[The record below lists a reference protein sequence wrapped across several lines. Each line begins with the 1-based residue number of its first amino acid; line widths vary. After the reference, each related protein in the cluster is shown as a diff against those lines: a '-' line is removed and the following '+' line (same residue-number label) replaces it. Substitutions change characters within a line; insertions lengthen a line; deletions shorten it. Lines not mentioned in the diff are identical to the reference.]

1 MKSAS
6 FATMESIGTS
16 LLMLVIYPRLDLVRS
31 LLLMNTISFMPSL
44 FRLILELLTFQYKK
58 SNYLLY
64 YHLFN
69 SMAVLMQFSVL
80 IITSLND
87 NLFNQINNWILPVSL
102 TLISLSQSKDYI
114 QSLLNLLNSKVKNK
128 YINHLKFS
136 LDNLHSTRYKL
147 GLFVNLYKIGLTFLV
162 YYLYNQEFYFSF
174 HNLIKN
180 KNSIYLTM
188 CCIQISSFLVFF
200 WSSSLAYKL
209 KMHRWSYFLPL
220 MLITPIAIL
229 LSVVLCDQSVKIRG
243 FDYFKN
249 YYLCTSFSF
258 TVDPF
263 RWQLIVGILV
273 WWLSNMWMFNFIW
286 QNNSGN
292 NGKRTFKFQD
302 LNVIFMETSLV
313 LNSYKKSLLN
323 NEKMDSNEKVSNNKT
338 QSLIYICATMWH
350 ENNHEM
356 LQLLKSIMRYLS
368 YFFFFFKIKIYYFY
382 KDLIWINL
390 IFTLMNRIYFL
401 MMQSFMMT
409 IFHRN
414 QMNLFRI

>member
-1 MKSAS
+1 MKSIS

-44 FRLILELLTFQYKK
+44 FRLISELFSFQYKK
-58 SNYLLY
+58 SKYLFC

-69 SMAVLMQFSVL
+69 SMTVLMQFSVL
-80 IITSLND
+80 IITSLNDD

-102 TLISLSQSKDYI
+102 ALISLSQSKDYI

-128 YINHLKFS
+128 YINHLKLS

-147 GLFVNLYKIGLTFLV
+147 GLFVHLYKIGLTFLV

-180 KNSIYLTM
+180 KNSIYLTT
-188 CCIQISSFLVFF
+188 CCIQISSFLVYF

-220 MLITPIAIL
+220 MLITPITIL
-229 LSVVLCDQSVKIRG
+229 LSVVLCDQSVKITG

-258 TVDPF
+258 TVNPF

-273 WWLSNMWMFNFIW
+273 WWSSNMWMFNFIW
-286 QNNSGN
+286 NNNNGN
-292 NGKRTFKFQD
+292 NGKRSFKFQD

-313 LNSYKKSLLN
+313 LNSYKKSLLTN
-323 NEKMDSNEKVSNNKT
+323 NETIEKMDSNEKISKNAT

-368 YFFFFFKIKIYYFY
+368 VFIFCLNIVLF
-382 KDLIWINL
+382 L
-390 IFTLMNRIYFL
+390 IFVKVNSKF
-401 MMQSFMMT
+401 
-409 IFHRN
+409 
-414 QMNLFRI
+414 